1 MIWAHGDMFKAGYS
15 GQGIYIAPARDIVIV
30 WFGAADIE
38 FGLHNL
44 LPLARK
50 MFRYELL
57 N

>member
-57 N
+57 T